1 MHPIQKEIFRKM
13 SAEEKLRVAEKLY
26 WDARKLR
33 AAWLTGQHPD
43 WSEEQVLEAVKKAF
57 LHGNI

>member
-1 MHPIQKEIFRKM
+1 M

-26 WDARKLR
+26 WDARKLK
-33 AAWLTGQHPD
+33 AAWLTRQHPD